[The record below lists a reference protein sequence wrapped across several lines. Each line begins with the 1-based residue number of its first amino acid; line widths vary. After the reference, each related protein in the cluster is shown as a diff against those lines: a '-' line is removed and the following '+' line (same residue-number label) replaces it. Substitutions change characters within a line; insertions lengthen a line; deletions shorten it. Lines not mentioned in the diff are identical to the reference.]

1 MIMKKYPTM
10 QDWINSG
17 IINIDYYKK
26 ERQHQ
31 LLHGL
36 LLPCLNVRY
45 IDGSLYQREEFKQ
58 RICDFLEKRK
68 PAVLISSPKKTKGF
82 EKKWIDNCSTWEQV
96 KEFMDSIPQPH
107 QYFILIT
114 EMVQG
119 TEDGYVGTA
128 INKDGKL
135 LLEFY
140 KRQNWTDIRAVS
152 SGAGEAEFLRLA
164 YVREGKIIRKPVD
177 IPESDLLEIYNHLQG
192 KTGYFEFI
200 KGNKSGVPGIYFME
214 FQDEPAFLKAIDLAD
229 NL

>member
-1 MIMKKYPTM
+1 M
-10 QDWINSG
+10 QDWINAG
-17 IINIDYYKK
+17 VLNIDYYKK
-26 ERQHQ
+26 EKQHQ
-31 LLHGL
+31 LLHNM

-45 IDGSLYQREEFKQ
+45 VDAALYGTEEFQQK
-58 RICDFLEKRK
+58 ICEFLEKRK
-68 PAVLISSPKKTKGF
+68 PTVLISSPKLSKGF
-82 EKKWIDNCSTWEQV
+82 EKKWIDNCRTWEQV

-114 EMVQG
+114 EMVEG

-140 KRQNWTDIRAVS
+140 KRPYWTDIRAIS
-152 SGAGEAEFLRLA
+152 SGSGEAQYITVA
-164 YVREGKIIRKPVD
+164 YVKNGAGVKKPKDVPLED
-177 IPESDLLEIYNHLQG
+177 VQEIYNHLQG